1 MLRKL
6 ASLVHGVTGVITL
19 LLTMRFILEI
29 LKIGSGSEFTRIVY
43 TASSRLRDPLLDFFL
58 WLGVM
63 ESSIVLMT
71 FLTIVVYATIG
82 WFIAGSIG
90 AFAQSKSH
98 RAKS

>member
-6 ASLVHGVTGVITL
+6 ASLVHGIVGVTIL
-19 LLTMRFILEI
+19 LLSIRFILEI
-29 LKIGSGSEFTRIVY
+29 LRIGSDSEFTHIIY
-43 TASSRLRDPLLDFFL
+43 TASSRLRDPLIDSFI

-63 ESSIVLMT
+63 ESSAALMT
-71 FLTIVVYATIG
+71 FLAIVVYTTVG

-98 RAKS
+98 GGKS

>member
-6 ASLVHGVTGVITL
+6 ASLVHGIVGVIML
-19 LLTMRFILEI
+19 LLSLRFILEI
-29 LKIGSGSEFTRIVY
+29 FRINPGSEFTSIIY
-43 TASSRLRDPLLDFFL
+43 TASSRLRDPLLDYFI

-63 ESSIVLMT
+63 ESSNALMT
-71 FLTIVVYATIG
+71 FLSIVVYATVG

-98 RAKS
+98 GAKS

>member
-6 ASLVHGVTGVITL
+6 ASLVHGITGVVIL
-19 LLTMRFILEI
+19 LLSIRFILEI
-29 LKIGSGSEFTRIVY
+29 LRIDSSSEFTHIIY
-43 TASSRLRDPLLDFFL
+43 TASSRLRDPLVDYFI

-63 ESSIVLMT
+63 ESSNVLIT
-71 FLTIVVYATIG
+71 FLTIVVYATLG

-98 RAKS
+98 GAKS